1 MSIIIKPIITEKANL
16 LSEKSGVYC
25 FHVQVDA
32 NKIQIKKAIEDAYGV
47 TVENVNTV
55 IMPAKRIVKYTKAGM
70 IEGKKPK
77 YKKAYVQVRSGE
89 IINIYENI

>member
-25 FHVQVDA
+25 FRVQVDA
-32 NKIQIKKAIEDAYGV
+32 NKIQIQKAIEDAYGV
-47 TVENVNTV
+47 TVESVNTV
-55 IMPAKRIVKYTKAGM
+55 IMPAKRVVKYTKAGI

>member
-25 FHVQVDA
+25 FHFQVDA